1 MATERVISNISNY
14 LRERDNVLLA
24 IIFGSFL
31 EQRITEES
39 DLDIA
44 ILFRGRPSFSVLSD
58 IMDVISELSG
68 LKTDIVVLNTASP
81 IIKMQVLKKGKVL
94 KDADEKMYNDFFL
107 RTVKEYNDL
116 KRVRKEQEQN
126 ILQGRLYAGP

>member
-1 MATERVISNISNY
+1 MDTERVISNISNY